1 VNETCILGMTDDDI
15 VFQVYNIVEI
25 VRNVERHDDDD
36 QYNNDELEKY
46 KKLIDDS
53 KKPFYHGCAI
63 QYIRLFVMVK
73 LFHLKVSNIWSESS
87 FKDFF
92 TLLKDMLPQGN
103 TVPETVYEAKQIIC
117 PLDLEVEKSICVRI
131 IVFYIVGMSMKTLR
145 NALFIDLTDSI
156 IEKMTVMTRTVIEEM
171 TGPKRCFGTFLSF
184 LI

>member
-1 VNETCILGMTDDDI
+1 LDNVRGKFCCPCKHCKNEKKYCTDDVLMSHLIKHEFMEDYRCWNKHGEKWLNEIETSDSYLEREVHAGVEEEYDDVNETCILGMTDDDI
-15 VFQVYNIVEI
+15 VFQVYNIEEI

-73 LFHLKVSNIWSESS
+73 LFHLKVSNIWSDSS

-92 TLLKDMLPQGN
+92 TLLKDMLP
-103 TVPETVYEAKQIIC
+103 
-117 PLDLEVEKSICVRI
+117 
-131 IVFYIVGMSMKTLR
+131 
-145 NALFIDLTDSI
+145 
-156 IEKMTVMTRTVIEEM
+156 
-171 TGPKRCFGTFLSF
+171 
-184 LI
+184 